1 MSAIRPHGGKLVN
14 RIAQKNTSG
23 MFSISVSEDL
33 ANDVENIADGIF
45 SPLEGFLVKAD
56 FDGVISKGRLAN
68 DMPWTVP
75 IVLDVDKETAQKA
88 KDSGDVALKTTHGEF
103 AVLHVEETYTFD
115 KTKTSQAVYGTTDVA
130 HPGVAKTNSMKEYLI
145 GGKIDYVKRPDDDP
159 IRKYRLTPTQTRQA
173 FSDAGWKSIAAFQ
186 TRNPPHVA
194 HEMLQKESFLSCDG
208 VFVNPLIGKKKSG
221 DFIDEVILESYI
233 AMINNYYPKN
243 RCSLATLH
251 TEMRYAGPKEAIHHA
266 IMRQNYGC
274 TNIIIGRDHAGVGKY
289 YSPFAAQEIF
299 SDYPDLDIKPLFF
312 PAFYYCKKCLAFTN
326 ERACPHSP
334 DFHEQISG
342 TKLRSI
348 IDEGQSPSEYIMR
361 PEVVK
366 VIQSYKKPFVE

>member
-1 MSAIRPHGGKLVN
+1 MNTIRAHGGKLVS
-14 RIAQKNTSG
+14 RITQKNTSG

-68 DMPWTVP
+68 DLPWTVP
-75 IVLDVDKETAQKA
+75 IILDVDKDTAQKA
-88 KDSGDVALKTTHGEF
+88 KDAGDVALKTTHGEF

-145 GGKIDYVKRPDDDP
+145 GGKIDYTKRPGDDP

-208 VFVNPLIGKKKSG
+208 VFVNPLIGKKKPG

>member
-1 MSAIRPHGGKLVN
+1 MNMIKAHGGKLVN

-68 DMPWTVP
+68 DLPWTVP

-88 KDSGDVALKTTHGEF
+88 KYAGDVALKTTHGEF

-115 KTKTSQAVYGTTDVA
+115 KTKTSQAVYGTTDLA

-145 GGKIDYVKRPDDDP
+145 GGKIDYTKRPGDNA

-208 VFVNPLIGKKKSG
+208 VFVNPLIGKKKPG

>member
-1 MSAIRPHGGKLVN
+1 MNMIKANGGKLVN

-68 DMPWTVP
+68 DLPWTVP

-88 KDSGDVALKTTHGEF
+88 KYAGDVALKTTHGEF

-115 KTKTSQAVYGTTDVA
+115 KTKTSQAVYGTTDLA

-145 GGKIDYVKRPDDDP
+145 GGKIDYTKRPGDNA

-173 FSDAGWKSIAAFQ
+173 FSDAGWKTIAAFQ

-208 VFVNPLIGKKKSG
+208 VFVNPLIGKKKPG

>member
-1 MSAIRPHGGKLVN
+1 MNSIKAHGGKLVS
-14 RIAQKNTSG
+14 RITQKNTSG

-68 DMPWTVP
+68 DLPWTVP

-88 KDSGDVALKTTHGEF
+88 KDAGDVALKTTHGEF

-115 KTKTSQAVYGTTDVA
+115 KTKTSQAVYGTTDIA

-145 GGKIDYVKRPDDDP
+145 GGKIDYTKRPGDDP
-159 IRKYRLTPTQTRQA
+159 IRKYRLTPTQTRQT
-173 FSDAGWKSIAAFQ
+173 FSDAGWKTIAAFQ